1 MDSVVAPSPAPA
13 PNSQTAAQE
22 RERGAQPTANSPAA
36 LAARLLIALA
46 LSMLFFAV
54 WNPHLATAAYW
65 TAREARVMPAFSVFV
80 LASLIAACIQ
90 SAVPPRRFLSMAGLL
105 CTAAALLLSGARV
118 ENSAAPPVAATT
130 ATIIL
135 PGAKEHARVKADVF
149 EFERN
154 GEDAQAGLAPRAN
167 PILEWLGFA
176 ASLLGAVLVGSWLG
190 RGMTR
195 PAHYFAFLLCAT
207 AGNAWL
213 AQMTKESIHGAGP
226 DGALD
231 LVRLSWPPPGFG
243 RVAIS
248 VLEVGVICALLE
260 SARGLRLHLLS
271 IVLGA
276 AAGFCGGA
284 FLALEP
290 WPNWTVMPALMS
302 GMGVLIASWP
312 DLKLT
317 RGDALKALLCT
328 ASLLAVLSGLTL
340 VRRQFVP
347 DPPADTVPVRYRGT
361 T

>member
-1 MDSVVAPSPAPA
+1 MDSAVAQPPSP
-13 PNSQTAAQE
+13 NSPQ
-22 RERGAQPTANSPAA
+22 QPANSPAS
-36 LAARLLIALA
+36 LAARLLVALA

-54 WNPHLATAAYW
+54 WSPHLAAATYW
-65 TAREARVMPAFSVFV
+65 TAREARVLPAFSVFV
-80 LASLIAACIQ
+80 LATLIASCIQ
-90 SAVPPRRFLSMAGLL
+90 SAVPPPRFLSMAGLL
-105 CTAAALLLSGARV
+105 CAAAALLLAGAHV
-118 ENSAAPPVAATT
+118 DTGAAPSAAVTCVT
-130 ATIIL
+130 VSV
-135 PGAKEHARVKADVF
+135 KERPRTKADVF
-149 EFERN
+149 EIERT
-154 GEDAQAGLAPRAN
+154 GAEGPPGMVQRAN
-167 PILEWLGFA
+167 PIVEWLGFA
-176 ASLLGAVLVGSWLG
+176 ASLLGTVFLGAWLG
-190 RGMTR
+190 RGLTR

-213 AQMTKESIHGAGP
+213 AQMNRDSAHGAAGSA
-226 DGALD
+226 GALD
-231 LVRLSWPPPGFG
+231 LVRLAWPPPGFG

-248 VLEVGVICALLE
+248 VLDVGVICALLE

-290 WPNWTVMPALMS
+290 WPNWTVMPAIMS

-317 RGDALKALLCT
+317 RRAALKALVCT

-347 DPPADTVPVRYRGT
+347 DPPADTVTVRYRGT